1 MKLVEAKTVNI
12 RVSKKTPSMEYI
24 IRKLVVQRKSDMR
37 WEPIGY
43 GQRTLNDRRGMYLS
57 GHWLLVMDN

>member
-1 MKLVEAKTVNI
+1 
-12 RVSKKTPSMEYI
+12 MEYI

-43 GQRTLNDRRGMYLS
+43 GQRTLNDRRGMCLS
-57 GHWLLVMDN
+57 GHRLLAMDN